1 MTEFLYYKFVLSRN
15 FNRYFIIMVLY
26 YVKVIL
32 DKMFSQLNFLSFL
45 KLGMQVMKSKRS
57 QAISQ
62 DAIAEF
68 VFELDTNL

>member
-1 MTEFLYYKFVLSRN
+1 
-15 FNRYFIIMVLY
+15 MVLY